1 MLDKPGREA
10 AMPEISDEQFQI
22 VAEIQALTR
31 RMKRCSNT
39 REAEFQQAQSA
50 LSMALNRLSSLPTL
64 RDRAAAHRPGS
75 IEA

>member
-1 MLDKPGREA
+1 
-10 AMPEISDEQFQI
+10 MPEISDEQFQ
-22 VAEIQALTR
+22 VMAEIQALTR

-39 REAEFQQAQSA
+39 KEPEFLQAQSA

>member
-1 MLDKPGREA
+1 
-10 AMPEISDEQFQI
+10 MPEISDEQFH
-22 VAEIQALTR
+22 VMAEIQELAR

-39 REAEFQQAQSA
+39 REPAFQQAQSA

-64 RDRAAAHRPGS
+64 RDRSAPRRPGS